1 MKKVL
6 IIGATSA
13 IAQHCAQLWAIR
25 GDELYLVARNQ
36 ELLKTIAS
44 DLKAKGAAETH
55 IHHMDLNEIDNHFAM
70 LKKAE
75 ETLSDIDTVLIAH
88 GTLSNQKI
96 CEQSVV
102 QTIAE
107 MQTNAL
113 SIISLLTHIANLFEI
128 KRSGTIAVISSVAGD
143 RGRKSNYV
151 YGSSKAMI
159 TSFTSGLRQRLNKA
173 NVAVVTIKP
182 GFVNTPMTATLKKG
196 LLWVKPEF
204 VSAKIVKAIDQRKDE
219 VYIPSLW
226 WLIMTIIKIIP
237 ENIFKRINI

>member
-1 MKKVL
+1 
-6 IIGATSA
+6 
-13 IAQHCAQLWAIR
+13 
-25 GDELYLVARNQ
+25 
-36 ELLKTIAS
+36 
-44 DLKAKGAAETH
+44 
-55 IHHMDLNEIDNHFAM
+55 MDLNEIDNHFTM

-75 ETLSDIDTVLIAH
+75 VALSNIDTVLIAH

-107 MQTNAL
+107 IQTNAL

-182 GFVNTPMTATLKKG
+182 GFVNTPMTATFKKG
-196 LLWVKPEF
+196 LLWVNPEF
-204 VSAKIVKAIDQRKDE
+204 VGAKIVKAIDQRKDE

-226 WLIMTIIKIIP
+226 WVIMTIIKIIP
-237 ENIFKRINI
+237 ENIFKKINI